1 MPVESAAD
9 RASFLSADEHA
20 APARYTAPG
29 GGTAIGPFTLIY
41 DKGQARNRF
50 VAKDQGATTS
60 QRTAWIC
67 ADDVPV
73 LDRDGTLE
81 VGHFADDGVTLVVD
95 ETLTIRGLPER
106 DETGAFWHA
115 DLTLVD

>member
-20 APARYTAPG
+20 VPARYTAPG
-29 GGTAIGPFTLIY
+29 GGAAIGPFTLIY

-50 VAKDQGATTS
+50 TAKDQAATTA
-60 QRTAWIC
+60 QRSAWIC
-67 ADDVPV
+67 ADDVPA
-73 LDRDGTLE
+73 LARDGTIE
-81 VGHFADDGVTLVVD
+81 VGHYGDDGVTLVVD

>member
-29 GGTAIGPFTLIY
+29 GGDAIGPFTLIY

-50 VAKDQGATTS
+50 MAKDTEAVTS
-60 QRTAWIC
+60 ERTVWIC
-67 ADDVPV
+67 SDDVAQ
-73 LDRDGTLE
+73 LARGGTLE
-81 VGHFADDGVTLVVD
+81 IGHYADDAVTLVVD
-95 ETLTIRGLPER
+95 ETLTIAALPKL
-106 DETGAFWHA
+106 DETGAFWLAELLIA
-115 DLTLVD
+115 D